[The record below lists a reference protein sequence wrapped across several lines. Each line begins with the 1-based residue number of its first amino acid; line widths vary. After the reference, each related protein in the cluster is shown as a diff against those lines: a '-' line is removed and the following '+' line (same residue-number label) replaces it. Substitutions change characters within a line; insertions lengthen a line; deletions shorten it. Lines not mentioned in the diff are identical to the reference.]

1 MTAATVA
8 GRSSEDAERLERLQH
23 LLLVVPALAVIA
35 LVVVAPLAWMVVLS
49 FLDEAGQFTLENYRV
64 FFTRGGYL
72 GVIVTTFQVSLIV
85 TLVTVLLGYPVTYLL
100 VGLPRRL
107 AMIAML
113 AIMLPYLTSILVRT
127 FAWMVLLGRRGIVN
141 SALETAGWIDE
152 PLPLLYNLTGT
163 IIGMVHIM
171 LPLLV
176 LPLYGSMRSIDPNL
190 MRAAS
195 NLGAS
200 PLAAFWRVYFRL
212 SLPGVAAG
220 AFLVFVSCLGFFITP
235 ALLGGGRVVMMAQQ
249 IAKAVAVGSHFG
261 VASALGVGLLVAT
274 VAVLV
279 VGRRLLRI
287 DVAKP

>member
-1 MTAATVA
+1 M
-8 GRSSEDAERLERLQH
+8 DLERRQRIEH
-23 LLLVVPALAVIA
+23 VLLVVPALAVIV
-35 LVVVAPLAWMVVLS
+35 LVVALPIAWMFVLS
-49 FLDEAGQFTLENYRV
+49 FLGEDGRFTLENYQI

-72 GVIVTTFQVSLIV
+72 GVIGTTFEVSVVVALL
-85 TLVTVLLGYPVTYLL
+85 TLLLGYPVTYLL
-100 VGLPRRL
+100 VGLSRRL
-107 AMIAML
+107 ATFALL

-127 FAWMVLLGRRGIVN
+127 YAWLVLLGRRGIVN
-141 SALETAGWIDE
+141 STLMSLGWIDD

-163 IIGMVHIM
+163 VVGMVHIM

-176 LPLYGSMRSIDPNL
+176 LPLYGSMKSIDPNL

-220 AFLVFVSCLGFFITP
+220 TFLVFVSCLGFFITP
-235 ALLGGGRVVMMAQQ
+235 AILGGGRVVMMAQQ

-261 VASALGVGLLVAT
+261 VASALGVGLLTTT
-274 VAVLV
+274 VTVLML
-279 VGRRLLRI
+279 GRRLLRFE
-287 DVAKP
+287 VGRL